1 MNRTLD
7 YISQELVKA
16 IQSIQPGITNEYN
29 RIVLSSK
36 QNTIIIPK
44 QVNSLRSSNKSRS
57 I

>member
-16 IQSIQPGITNEYN
+16 IQSIQPDITNEYN
-29 RIVLSSK
+29 RIVLSNK

-44 QVNSLRSSNKSRS
+44 QINSLRSSNKSRS
-57 I
+57 V

>member
-1 MNRTLD
+1 MSRTLD

-16 IQSIQPGITNEYN
+16 IQSIQPDIKNKYN
-29 RIVLSSK
+29 RIVLSNK

-44 QVNSLRSSNKSRS
+44 QINSLRSSNKSRS